1 MHASNRALSPRLAG
15 SGGGRRAIVLVHNP
29 VAPYSRALRV
39 APAGSLARFV
49 AAPGGSRARLVTALD
64 RAVGCMDRAL
74 ARAPGLGLLRVART
88 PTPRLILGVLRWPL
102 PARAWTAGLVGVLP
116 PADLYHACEVAAL
129 VAATDLAASARRH
142 RLAAVPEATV
152 LRNSPALGSAAREP
166 TPAS

>member
-1 MHASNRALSPRLAG
+1 MSPRSADG
-15 SGGGRRAIVLVHNP
+15 DGGHRAIVLVHNP

-74 ARAPGLGLLRVART
+74 ARVPGLGPLRAVRT
-88 PTPRLILGVLRWPL
+88 PTLRRILGVLRWPL

-166 TPAS
+166 TPDS